1 MNSLQKLLEW
11 LADLVELLG
20 MAWPFLLQGAMYT
33 VLFAAVSMVLGLI
46 LGFSVAVVRVTK
58 VPVVSQIAAVYVSAF
73 RGTPLLVQIFVLY
86 YGLPSVGIEFTPV
99 TAGILALTLNV
110 AAYLSES
117 MRGAILGIDKGQW
130 EAGLSVGLTWGQTLW
145 NIITP
150 QALRLAVPSLSN
162 SLISLIK
169 DTSLI
174 SVITVT
180 ELMLATKEVIAE
192 TFQPLPLYLAAAGIY
207 WLLSAL
213 FERVQKALENRLTAP
228 LRRCVQPPA
237 SRPARQTAARSSSS
251 SLNTSTPMRL
261 RAAAVT
267 PSPATRLPL
276 KRPS

>member
-11 LADLVELLG
+11 LANLVELLG

-73 RGTPLLVQIFVLY
+73 RRTPLLVQIFVLY

-228 LRRCVQPPA
+228 LRR
-237 SRPARQTAARSSSS
+237 
-251 SLNTSTPMRL
+251 
-261 RAAAVT
+261 
-267 PSPATRLPL
+267 
-276 KRPS
+276 

>member
-11 LADLVELLG
+11 LANLVELLG

-130 EAGLSVGLTWGQTLW
+130 EAGLWVGLTWGQTLW

-228 LRRCVQPPA
+228 LRR
-237 SRPARQTAARSSSS
+237 
-251 SLNTSTPMRL
+251 
-261 RAAAVT
+261 
-267 PSPATRLPL
+267 
-276 KRPS
+276 

>member
-11 LADLVELLG
+11 LANLVELLG

-58 VPVVSQIAAVYVSAF
+58 VPAVSQIAAVYVSAF

-162 SLISLIK
+162 SLISLISLIK

-228 LRRCVQPPA
+228 LRR
-237 SRPARQTAARSSSS
+237 
-251 SLNTSTPMRL
+251 
-261 RAAAVT
+261 
-267 PSPATRLPL
+267 
-276 KRPS
+276 

>member
-11 LADLVELLG
+11 LANLVELLG

-174 SVITVT
+174 YVITVT

-228 LRRCVQPPA
+228 LRR
-237 SRPARQTAARSSSS
+237 
-251 SLNTSTPMRL
+251 
-261 RAAAVT
+261 
-267 PSPATRLPL
+267 
-276 KRPS
+276 

>member
-11 LADLVELLG
+11 LANLVELLG

-228 LRRCVQPPA
+228 LR
-237 SRPARQTAARSSSS
+237 
-251 SLNTSTPMRL
+251 L
-261 RAAAVT
+261 
-267 PSPATRLPL
+267 
-276 KRPS
+276 

>member
-11 LADLVELLG
+11 LANLVELLG

-192 TFQPLPLYLAAAGIY
+192 TFQLLPLYLAAAGIY

-228 LRRCVQPPA
+228 LRR
-237 SRPARQTAARSSSS
+237 
-251 SLNTSTPMRL
+251 
-261 RAAAVT
+261 
-267 PSPATRLPL
+267 
-276 KRPS
+276 